1 MKEHFS
7 ISLKHYMTVQYKRV
21 GTIYEL
27 TQTAKGETETLTVA
41 FFVTY
46 KQLNIKF
53 AFAKSVFQFPLP
65 EITIRMRMIA
75 EVRLVM

>member
-7 ISLKHYMTVQYKRV
+7 ISSKHYMTVQYKRV

-41 FFVTY
+41 FFCYIQIVKY
-46 KQLNIKF
+46 KICICKICISISL
-53 AFAKSVFQFPLP
+53 
-65 EITIRMRMIA
+65 T
-75 EVRLVM
+75 